1 MRYSSIA
8 IIPARGGSKAI
19 PRKNIKP
26 FLGLPLIQWTI
37 DVARASNLFSR
48 VIVTTD
54 DRDIYE
60 LSKKLGAE
68 VPFLRPPSLAQDDTP
83 TAKVIRHAVDW
94 LREVEQFIPD
104 GVVILEPTSPGRQ
117 SEHIQSAINLLFTDD
132 TDSLASVGQLPQNHA
147 PQKQLNFVGQ
157 GYIMGLDG
165 THPKDIIMRR
175 QEMQET
181 YVFDGNIF
189 ACRTNVI
196 VRDPINFWGE
206 RVKGLA
212 VDSRYS
218 VDLNN
223 LEEWSPAEDKL
234 RFLLD

>member
-1 MRYSSIA
+1 MSYSSIA

-37 DVARASNLFSR
+37 DVARAANVFSR

-54 DRDIYE
+54 DREIYE
-60 LSKKLGAE
+60 LSQELGAE
-68 VPFLRPPSLAQDDTP
+68 VPFLRPPSLAREDTP
-83 TAKVIRHAVDW
+83 TAEVIRHAVDW
-94 LREVEQFIPD
+94 LREFEQFIPD
-104 GVVILEPTSPGRQ
+104 GIVVLEPTSPGRQ
-117 SEHIQSAINLLFTDD
+117 SEHIHRAINLLFTDD
-132 TDSLASVGQLPQNHA
+132 TDSLASVGLLPQNHA
-147 PQKQLNFVGQ
+147 PQKQLNFIGQ
-157 GYIMGLDG
+157 EYIMSIDG
-165 THPKDIIMRR
+165 THPKDMIMRR
-175 QEMQET
+175 QQIPNT

-196 VRDPINFWGE
+196 VRDPLNFWGE
-206 RVKGLA
+206 RVKGI
-212 VDSRYS
+212 VTDSRYS

-223 LEEWSPAEDKL
+223 PEEWLPAEDKL